1 MEFYKPRTDLYKR
14 VHSAPMIMKIHVV
27 VRVEASKKLTKY
39 PTNDPAVGTSKTYLR
54 YKIEDD
60 ATKPAEYYAS
70 FEEEFNWDGEPHT
83 VETYIAGG
91 GEAANSSDIAEPY

>member
-1 MEFYKPRTDLYKR
+1 MEFYKPRVDLYKR
-14 VHSAPMIMKIHVV
+14 VHSAPMTMKIHVV
-27 VRVEASKKLTKY
+27 VRVEAGKKLTKD
-39 PTNDPAVGTSKTYLR
+39 PADDPAVGTSITYLR

-60 ATKPAEYYAS
+60 AAILKEYYAS

-91 GEAANSSDIAEPY
+91 GQSEDSVNNAEPY